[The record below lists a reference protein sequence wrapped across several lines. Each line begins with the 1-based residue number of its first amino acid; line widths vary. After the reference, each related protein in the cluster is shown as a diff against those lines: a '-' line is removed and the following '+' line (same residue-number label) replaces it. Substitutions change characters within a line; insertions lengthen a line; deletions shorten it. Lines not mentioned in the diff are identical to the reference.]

1 MVRLGRRVAVG
12 LGRRLAFLRD
22 GGGCRRVSAQLVLCR
37 VVSMA
42 AIVRGSGAWLRAG
55 VAGGGPSGLPL
66 LGVCS
71 QETSTPCTWSMVAV
85 AGKRSTTM
93 RRGQCDGNPVQQQEA
108 GAISGA
114 GASGAHDRFEGSLEE
129 RG

>member
-85 AGKRSTTM
+85 AGKGSTTM
-93 RRGQCDGNPVQQQEA
+93 RRGAVRWQSCTATRGRCDIRNRCFRC
-108 GAISGA
+108 S
-114 GASGAHDRFEGSLEE
+114 
-129 RG
+129 